1 MIEFQNENNC
11 PRPKMPYIAA
21 NGEIY
26 EDEEIYGVEVE
37 EEADDVFSQPEDV
50 VMHWEK
56 RLML

>member
-1 MIEFQNENNC
+1 
-11 PRPKMPYIAA
+11 MPYIAA